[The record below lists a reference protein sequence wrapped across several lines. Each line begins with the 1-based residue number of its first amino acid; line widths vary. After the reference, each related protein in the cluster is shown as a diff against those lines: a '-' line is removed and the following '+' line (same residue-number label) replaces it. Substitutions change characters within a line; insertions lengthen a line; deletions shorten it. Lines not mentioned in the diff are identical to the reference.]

1 MNRIHILSIFIFF
14 HLFTFGQNFNAG
26 GIIGINTSQVSG
38 DNLSGFNK
46 LGVRIGGFVN
56 REFNAFTAQIEL
68 QYIKLERGVLLLGSQ
83 TYLLETIFY

>member
-1 MNRIHILSIFIFF
+1 MNRIHILFILIFF

-46 LGVRIGGFVN
+46 VGIRTGGFVN
-56 REFNAFTAQIEL
+56 LEFDMFE
-68 QYIKLERGVLLLGSQ
+68 K
-83 TYLLETIFY
+83 